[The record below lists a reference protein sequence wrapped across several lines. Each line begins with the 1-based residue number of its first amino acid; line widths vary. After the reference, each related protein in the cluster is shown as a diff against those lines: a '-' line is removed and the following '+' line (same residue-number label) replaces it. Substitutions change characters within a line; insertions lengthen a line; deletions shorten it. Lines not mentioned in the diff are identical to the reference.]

1 MIDTDKYEGHTPGP
15 WMVEPGFDKSPD
27 YTDIREKDGPTII
40 ASIVLNS
47 NWDLELQ
54 NEMSA
59 NARLLTDA
67 PLLLEAYKRL
77 RERLEITSSHMN
89 FNYPSGDSDKWSWQ
103 VELHEARVCDGVG
116 SCAVCEC
123 TEYMVT
129 HFKSGE
135 SDGPFATYEE
145 AKAHYDSHDEEW
157 REAHYIEEVRE

>member
-1 MIDTDKYEGHTPGP
+1 MIDTDKYEGALHRVTEFLESNEQYGDD
-15 WMVEPGFDKSPD
+15 WSE
-27 YTDIREKDGPTII
+27 EKK
-40 ASIVLNS
+40 VLN
-47 NWDLELQ
+47 DLLAEV
-54 NEMSA
+54 
-59 NARLLTDA
+59 
-67 PLLLEAYKRL
+67 KRL

-89 FNYPSGDSDKWSWQ
+89 FNYPSGDSDKWYWQ

-135 SDGPFATYEE
+135 SDGPFITYEE